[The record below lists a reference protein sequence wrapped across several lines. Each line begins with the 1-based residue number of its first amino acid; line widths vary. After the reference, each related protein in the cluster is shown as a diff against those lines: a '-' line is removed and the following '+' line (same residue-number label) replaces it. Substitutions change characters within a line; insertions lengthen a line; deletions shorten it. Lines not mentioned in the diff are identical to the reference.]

1 MIAICS
7 CLLLWDGFCSFCVNL
22 LKCTKVFLLGV
33 AISQNPRVLTSL
45 EAYAV
50 FILSAH
56 SMCSTESSSGVFLR
70 GIHLQGASFQK
81 ESYLLWMTAEQG
93 DIVCT
98 FENKSILLNKVG
110 VPFCFRNIFVCWL
123 GRTGN

>member
-7 CLLLWDGFCSFCVNL
+7 CLLLWDGFCIFCVNL
-22 LKCTKVFLLGV
+22 LKCTKAFLLGV
-33 AISQNPRVLTSL
+33 AISQNPCALTSL

-50 FILSAH
+50 FILPAY
-56 SMCSTESSSGVFLR
+56 SMCSTESSCCVFLR

-81 ESYLLWMTAEQG
+81 ESYLLWMTAKQG

-110 VPFCFRNIFVCWL
+110 VPLF
-123 GRTGN
+123 